1 MPENLIHQISA
12 IEKEADSIVKQAHD
26 EAAAQERDADRRLEQ
41 LQAQL
46 EKQYLEQVQEITR
59 QTAKEREAQQAEL
72 RQRFQSSLNAVKG
85 IKVEEAKGLI
95 DKVAERIS
103 NS

>member
-12 IEKEADSIVKQAHD
+12 IEKEADSSVQQAHD
-26 EAAAQERDADRRLEQ
+26 EAAAQERDADHRLEQ

-59 QTAKEREAQQAEL
+59 QTAKERETQQAEL
-72 RQRFQSSLNAVKG
+72 RRRFQSSLTAVKG